1 MKMKH
6 SYILGFLLL
15 SVQLLF
21 AQIEFKTA
29 VSKSKLGL
37 NQRLKIEFSINK
49 QGSDNFAPPSF
60 ANFKIVGGPS
70 QSVNQSW
77 INGKVSYSLS
87 YIYIIQPRNVGVFT
101 IPAATVEY
109 RGKVL
114 KSNTVII
121 SVTNSV
127 TIAKDPN
134 DPMYAA
140 QEGIHLVAEISNT
153 KPFVGEG
160 IYVVYKLFV
169 SEDISVHDWRTSENP
184 QYNGFWNQDINVG
197 AIKVKKGTYNGDNTY
212 RYIVLK
218 RAILIPQKSGKL
230 SVDPIKMD
238 FNVGIPTGRGDF
250 FGNAITRNISY
261 SAASPKR
268 IIYVQSLPDEG
279 KPIDFNGAVGDFTF
293 EVLANKNVLKANET
307 AQIKVLVKGAGNLK
321 LFEIPKIIAP
331 SELEVYTPEHKEHVS
346 TSLGGLR
353 GGISDTYTVVPEY
366 KGKYKIP
373 AVSFSYFSVKD
384 KKYATIKSRPIYIE
398 VTEGKPLPSSVE
410 DSVAAVSKTQVTLN
424 GNDFKYIAVSSVFEP
439 ISSED
444 FFKSKLF
451 YLLLFLPFLAIPMG
465 IFLGKKRA
473 DRVAD
478 VFGNKIRKADKLAR
492 KYLSKAKKELGNKEA
507 FYIALEKALHN
518 FLKAK
523 LYIETSDISKDRITE
538 MLQEKDVDEATIK
551 EFIAVLN
558 DCDFAR
564 YSPATDGA
572 MQAEFDRVKL
582 ILVKLD
588 KKI

>member
-6 SYILGFLLL
+6 GYILGILLL

-21 AQIEFKTA
+21 AQIEFRTA

-37 NQRLKIEFSINK
+37 NQRLKIEFSVNK
-49 QGSDNFAPPSF
+49 QGSDNFAPPNF
-60 ANFKIVGGPS
+60 TNFKIVGGPS

-77 INGKVSYSLS
+77 INGKVTYALS
-87 YIYIIQPRNVGVFT
+87 YVYILQPKNVGTFT

-109 RGKVL
+109 KGEVIA
-114 KSNTVII
+114 SNTVEIL
-121 SVTNSV
+121 VTNSV
-127 TIAKDPN
+127 KLAEDPN
-134 DPMYAA
+134 DPLYLA
-140 QEGIHLVAEISNT
+140 QEGIHLVTEISNT

-169 SEDISVHDWRTSENP
+169 SEDISVNDWRTTENP
-184 QYNGFWNQDINVG
+184 QYNGFWNQDINIG
-197 AIKVKKGTYNGDNTY
+197 AIKARKGTYNGDNSY

-218 RAILIPQKSGKL
+218 RAILIPQKSGEL
-230 SVDPIKMD
+230 SIDPIKVD
-238 FNVGIPTGRGDF
+238 FIVGIPTGRGDF
-250 FGNAITRNISY
+250 FGNPITRNINY
-261 SAASPKR
+261 ATASPKR
-268 IIYVQSLPDEG
+268 TIHVQNLPIEG
-279 KPIDFNGAVGDFTF
+279 KPLDFTGAVGDFSF
-293 EVLANKNVLKANET
+293 EVTANRNVLKANET
-307 AQIKVLVKGAGNLK
+307 ASIKVEVKGTGNLK

-331 SELEVYTPEHKEHVS
+331 SELEIYTPEHKENV
-346 TSLGGLR
+346 TTALGGLR
-353 GGISDTYTVVPEY
+353 GRISDTYTVVPEY

-373 AVSFSYFSVKD
+373 AVSFSYFNVKE
-384 KKYATIKSRPIYIE
+384 KKYATLKSTPIFIE
-398 VTEGKPLPSSVE
+398 VTEGKPLPSSV
-410 DSVAAVSKTQVTLN
+410 DTSVLASNKMQVALN
-424 GNDFKYIAVSSVFEP
+424 GNDFKYIATSSVFEP
-439 ISSED
+439 VASKD
-444 FFKSKLF
+444 FFKSTLF
-451 YLLLFLPFLAIPMG
+451 YLLLFLPFLAIPIG

-478 VFGNKIRKADKLAR
+478 VFGNKIRKADRLAR

-523 LYIETSDISKDRITE
+523 LQIETSEISKDRITE
-538 MLQEKDVDEATIK
+538 ILQEKQVEEEVVK

-564 YSPATDGA
+564 YSPATEVE
-572 MQAEFDRVKL
+572 MQHEFDRAKQ

>member
-6 SYILGFLLL
+6 GYILGFLLL
-15 SVQLLF
+15 SVQLLC
-21 AQIEFKTA
+21 AQIEFKTV

-60 ANFKIVGGPS
+60 VNFKIVGGPS

-77 INGKVSYSLS
+77 INGKVSYALS
-87 YIYIIQPRNVGVFT
+87 YVYIIQPKSVGTFT
-101 IPAATVEY
+101 IEAATVEY
-109 RGKVL
+109 KGKVV
-114 KSNTVII
+114 KSNTVQIN
-121 SVTNSV
+121 VTNSV

-169 SEDISVHDWRTSENP
+169 SENISVHDWRTSENP

-230 SVDPIKMD
+230 SIDPIKMD

-268 IIYVQSLPDEG
+268 SIFVQTLPDLG
-279 KPIDFNGAVGDFTF
+279 KPLDFTGAVGDFTF
-293 EVLANKNVLKANET
+293 SVVANRNVLKANET
-307 AQIKVLVKGAGNLK
+307 AQIKVQVKGTGNLK

-331 SELEVYTPEHKEHVS
+331 SELEVYTPEHKEQVS
-346 TSLGGLR
+346 TALGGLR

-384 KKYATIKSRPIYIE
+384 KKYATIKSTPIFIE

-410 DSVAAVSKTQVTLN
+410 DTVAANKMPVALN
-424 GNDFKYIAVSSVFEP
+424 GNDFKYIATSSTFEP
-439 ISSED
+439 IATED
-444 FFKSKLF
+444 FFKSNLF
-451 YLLLFLPFLAIPMG
+451 YLLLFLPFLAIPIG
-465 IFLGKKRA
+465 VFLGKKRA
-473 DRVAD
+473 ERTAD
-478 VFGNKIRKADKLAR
+478 VFGNKIRKADRLAR
-492 KYLSKAKKELGNKEA
+492 KYLSKAKKELGNKEP

-538 MLQEKDVDEATIK
+538 ILKEKQVDDVVIK

-558 DCDFAR
+558 DCDYAR
-564 YSPATDGA
+564 YSPATNVE
-572 MQAEFDRVKL
+572 MQEEFERAKQ

>member
-6 SYILGFLLL
+6 CYILAFVLL
-15 SVQLLF
+15 STQLLF
-21 AQIEFKTA
+21 AQIEFKTS

-49 QGSDNFAPPSF
+49 QGSDNFLPPNF
-60 ANFKIVGGPS
+60 INFKIVGGPS

-77 INGKVSYSLS
+77 INGKVSYALS
-87 YIYIIQPRNVGVFT
+87 YIYIIQPKSVGTFT
-101 IPAATVEY
+101 IPSATLEY
-109 RGKVL
+109 KGKVV
-114 KSNTVII
+114 KSNTVQIN
-121 SVTNSV
+121 VTNNV
-127 TIAKDPN
+127 KIAEDPN
-134 DPMYAA
+134 DPLYAA

-153 KPFVGEG
+153 KPFIGEG

-169 SEDISVHDWRTSENP
+169 NENISVHDWRTSENP

-197 AIKVKKGTYNGDNTY
+197 AIKVRSGTYNGDNTY

-230 SVDPIKMD
+230 SIDPIKMD
-238 FNVGIPTGRGDF
+238 FNVGIPTGRRDF

-268 IIYVQSLPDEG
+268 SIYVQNLPDEG
-279 KPIDFNGAVGDFTF
+279 KPLDFTGAVGDFTF
-293 EVLANKNVLKANET
+293 DVTANRNVLKANET
-307 AQIKVLVKGAGNLK
+307 AQIKVLVKGTGNLK

-331 SELEVYTPEHKEHVS
+331 SELEVYTPEHKEQVS
-346 TSLGGLR
+346 TALGGLR
-353 GGISDTYTVVPEY
+353 GRISDTYTVVPEF

-373 AVSFSYFSVKD
+373 PVSFSYFSVKE
-384 KKYATIKSRPIYIE
+384 KKYATIKSTPIFIE
-398 VTEGKPLPSSVE
+398 VTEGKPLPSSE
-410 DSVAAVSKTQVTLN
+410 EENSVQIDKEIVVLSD
-424 GNDFKYIAVSSVFEP
+424 NDFKYIATSSSFEP
-439 ISSED
+439 IKSED
-444 FFKSKLF
+444 FFQSTLF
-451 YLLLFLPFLAIPMG
+451 YLLLFLPFLAIPIG
-465 IFLGKKRA
+465 VLIGKKRA
-473 DRVAD
+473 QRSAD

-523 LYIETSDISKDRITE
+523 LHIETSDISKDRITE
-538 MLQEKDVDEATIK
+538 ILQQKKVEEAVIND
-551 EFIAVLN
+551 FIAVLN

-564 YSPATDGA
+564 YSPATNVE
-572 MQAEFDRVKL
+572 MQREFERAKQV
-582 ILVKLD
+582 LVKLD
-588 KKI
+588 KKL

>member
-6 SYILGFLLL
+6 RYIFVFLLL
-15 SVQLLF
+15 SVQLLV
-21 AQIEFKTA
+21 AQIEFKTS

-49 QGSDNFAPPSF
+49 QGSDNFTAPNF

-77 INGKVSYSLS
+77 INGKVSYALS
-87 YIYIIQPRNVGVFT
+87 YIYIIQPKNVGTFT
-101 IPAATVEY
+101 IPAATVQY
-109 RGKVL
+109 KGKII
-114 KSNTVII
+114 KSNTVQVN
-121 SVTNSV
+121 VTNKV
-127 TIAKDPN
+127 KIAKNPN
-134 DPMYAA
+134 DPLYVA

-153 KPFVGEG
+153 RPFIGEG

-169 SEDISVHDWRTSENP
+169 SENISVHDWRTSENP

-197 AIKVKKGTYNGDNTY
+197 AIKVKNGTYNGDNTY

-230 SVDPIKMD
+230 SIDPIKMD
-238 FNVGIPTGRGDF
+238 FNVGIPTGKGDF
-250 FGNAITRNISY
+250 FGNAITHNISY

-268 IIYVQSLPDEG
+268 IIQVQNLPDEG
-279 KPIDFNGAVGDFTF
+279 KPLDFTGAVGDFTF
-293 EVLANKNVLKANET
+293 DVLANKNVLKSNET
-307 AQIKVLVKGAGNLK
+307 AQIKVQVKGTGNLK

-331 SELEVYTPEHKEHVS
+331 SELEVYTPEHKEQVS
-346 TSLGGLR
+346 TALGGLR

-384 KKYATIKSRPIYIE
+384 KKYATIKSTPIFIE

-410 DSVAAVSKTQVTLN
+410 DTVVSGEKMLVTLN
-424 GNDFKYIAVSSVFEP
+424 GNDFKYIATNTVFEP
-439 ISSED
+439 ILSED
-444 FFKSKLF
+444 FFKSRLF
-451 YLLLFLPFLAIPMG
+451 YLLLFLPFLAIPIG
-465 IFLGKKRA
+465 VFLGKKRA
-473 DRVAD
+473 DRAAD
-478 VFGNKIRKADKLAR
+478 VFGNKIRRADKLAR
-492 KYLSKAKKELGNKEA
+492 RYLSKAKKELGNKEA

-523 LYIETSDISKDRITE
+523 LQVETSDISKDRITE
-538 MLQEKDVDEATIK
+538 ILQQKEVDDAVIKD
-551 EFIAVLN
+551 FIAVLN

-564 YSPATDGA
+564 YSPFTDVE
-572 MQAEFDRVKL
+572 MQREYEQAKQ

-588 KKI
+588 KKL

>member
-1 MKMKH
+1 MNMKH
-6 SYILGFLLL
+6 SYILACLLL
-15 SVQLLF
+15 STQLLF
-21 AQIEFKTA
+21 AQIAFKTS

-49 QGSDNFAPPSF
+49 QGSDNFTPPNF
-60 ANFKIVGGPS
+60 TNFKIVGGPS

-77 INGKVSYSLS
+77 INGKVSYALS
-87 YIYIIQPRNVGVFT
+87 YVYIIQPKNVGTYT
-101 IPAATVEY
+101 IQPATVEY
-109 RGKVL
+109 KGEVV
-114 KSNTVII
+114 KSNTVQVNVTD
-121 SVTNSV
+121 SVK
-127 TIAKDPN
+127 IAKDPN

-153 KPFVGEG
+153 KPFIGEG

-169 SEDISVHDWRTSENP
+169 DENISVHDWRTSENP

-197 AIKVKKGTYNGDNTY
+197 SIKVKKGTYNGDNTY

-230 SVDPIKMD
+230 SIDPIKMD

-268 IIYVQSLPDEG
+268 TIYVQNLPEEE
-279 KPIDFNGAVGDFTF
+279 KPLNFTGAVGDFSF
-293 EVLANKNVLKANET
+293 EVAANKNVLKANET
-307 AQIKVLVKGAGNLK
+307 AQIKVVVKGTGNLK
-321 LFEIPKIIAP
+321 LFEIPKIITP
-331 SELEVYTPEHKEHVS
+331 SELEVYTPEHKERVS
-346 TSLGGLR
+346 TALNGLR
-353 GGISDTYTVVPEY
+353 GSISDVYTVVPEY

-373 AVSFSYFSVKD
+373 TVSFSYFSVKE
-384 KKYATIKSRPIYIE
+384 KKYATIKSAPIFIE
-398 VTEGKPLPSSVE
+398 VTEGKPLPSSTE
-410 DSVAAVSKTQVTLN
+410 DSIAAVNKTIVALN
-424 GNDFKYIAVSSVFEP
+424 GNDFKYIATSTVFES

-444 FFKSKLF
+444 FFKSNLF
-451 YLLLFLPFLAIPMG
+451 YLLLFLPFLAIPIGM
-465 IFLGKKRA
+465 FLGKKRA
-473 DRVAD
+473 DRAAD
-478 VFGNKIRKADKLAR
+478 VFGNRIRKADRLAR

-523 LYIETSDISKDRITE
+523 LHVETSDISKDRITE
-538 MLQEKDVDEATIK
+538 ILEKKQVEIAVIK
-551 EFIAVLN
+551 DFIAVLN

-564 YSPATDGA
+564 YSPFTEVE
-572 MQAEFDRVKL
+572 MQREYERAKE

-588 KKI
+588 KKL

>member
-1 MKMKH
+1 MKMKYC
-6 SYILGFLLL
+6 YIFAFVLL
-15 SVQLLF
+15 STQLLF
-21 AQIEFKTA
+21 AQIDFKTS

-49 QGSDNFAPPSF
+49 QGSDNFTPPSF
-60 ANFKIVGGPS
+60 TNFKIVGGPS

-77 INGKVSYSLS
+77 INGKVSYALS
-87 YIYIIQPRNVGVFT
+87 YIYIIQPKHVGTFT
-101 IPAATVEY
+101 IAPATLEY
-109 RGKVL
+109 KGAVV
-114 KSNTVII
+114 KSNTVQIN
-121 SVTNSV
+121 VTNNV
-127 TIAKDPN
+127 RIAKDSN
-134 DPMYAA
+134 DPLYAA

-169 SEDISVHDWRTSENP
+169 NENISVHDWRTSENP
-184 QYNGFWNQDINVG
+184 EYNGFWNQDINVG
-197 AIKVKKGTYNGDNTY
+197 AIKVNNGTYNGDNTY

-230 SVDPIKMD
+230 SIDPIKMD
-238 FNVGIPTGRGDF
+238 FNVGVPTGRGDF

-268 IIYVQSLPDEG
+268 TVYVQNLPEEG
-279 KPIDFNGAVGDFTF
+279 KPLNFTGAVGDFTF

-307 AQIKVLVKGAGNLK
+307 AQVKVEVKGIGNLK
-321 LFEIPKIIAP
+321 LFEIPTIIAP
-331 SELEVYTPEHKEHVS
+331 SELEVYTPEHKEQV
-346 TSLGGLR
+346 TTALGGLR
-353 GGISDTYTVVPEY
+353 GRISDTYTVVPEY

-373 AVSFSYFSVKD
+373 SVSFSYFSVKE
-384 KKYATIKSRPIYIE
+384 KKYASINSLPIFIE

-410 DSVAAVSKTQVTLN
+410 DSLVITDSENGLLS
-424 GNDFKYIAVSSVFEP
+424 GNDFKYIATSTSFKP
-439 ISSED
+439 LIQED
-444 FFKSKLF
+444 FFKSYLF
-451 YLLLFLPFLAIPMG
+451 YILLFLPFLAIPIG
-465 IFLGKKRA
+465 VLLGKKRA
-473 DRVAD
+473 ERSAD
-478 VFGNKIRKADKLAR
+478 VFGNRIRKADKLAR

-523 LYIETSDISKDRITE
+523 LQIETSDISTDKITE
-538 MLQEKDVDEATIK
+538 ILQHRKVENTVIND
-551 EFIAVLN
+551 FITVLN

-564 YSPATDGA
+564 YSPATDVE
-572 MQAEFDRVKL
+572 MQQEFERVKL

-588 KKI
+588 KKL